1 MNNISNFFQYFAGSG
16 FPITMT
22 VVVMIAVFAFII
34 LMIYIPVL
42 TRKVFPKFGYAKYAS
57 YLPFDKVF
65 NDNSMSMTD
74 GSLIKV
80 YKVAGIQTSLQD
92 DETKEKFLD
101 LRAQLFNQIRDP
113 NVVLRFYMIRDAV
126 SENTKYE
133 FHQQTLQRIYDKWRG
148 QGLKIFLNNYYIVL
162 SVAGS
167 DAREKLNQY
176 GNYIESILAP
186 YKPKVMRND
195 SRDNM
200 ACFIGRI
207 LSPIS
212 KPQPKYADNNIA
224 NVTTVDDVEFLKDG
238 FVRYISG
245 ENQLFAA
252 MLSFKMSPDYLDE
265 EFFDTLSTI
274 QTEMISMNGFRI
286 MGTADV
292 ESTIRQKRAVADE
305 KKQLSTEE
313 QIFQAEGAMD
323 ENISGNQSLVNYYPL
338 FVLFGKTKDEL
349 QKYVDEFKKIAASFG
364 ISPVVETFASK
375 VSWFAQI
382 PGFDVFPRTFKL
394 LSKAAAISIPM
405 SSQPRGIENSDWGN
419 GPLVVFPT
427 AQGTPYLFQF
437 HVSDKPAAVGHT
449 LTIGPTGGGKTTLF
463 SFLIAQS
470 LRHPKLKAFFF
481 DRNKGAEIFTL
492 AVGGK
497 YITMNGKEKV
507 STNNKVEESFLTH
520 LNPLKM
526 PDSAANRAFL
536 RRWFSIISGQN
547 DAMSADEIAR
557 AVSVNFDYLSE
568 KDRLLKNLW
577 ESCFSSSGNMRA
589 ALKKWVDPLQYGD
602 MFNETSDTLDLN
614 SRLTTFDFTDILQ
627 DEILSP
633 AVISYI
639 LHRINNITVSGGNPS
654 LIMIDETAP
663 MLENKM
669 FRDNF
674 IAGLQE
680 GRKNRQAYMVAF
692 QRANVL
698 DKLGIGDVVRGQAQ
712 TVLFFRNP
720 AADANDYAH
729 WNLNP
734 LEMAFIQGKAY
745 PNLKRA
751 VLLSRP
757 VNGESVILN
766 TELGGLGNLL
776 RLFESGRSSVLLAEE
791 LYKMYGSNFV
801 NEYLK
806 KQGALD

>member
-1 MNNISNFFQYFAGSG
+1 MTDKFNEFFNYFAGSG
-16 FPITMT
+16 FPITLTIVAM
-22 VVVMIAVFAFII
+22 VAVFVFIV
-34 LMIYIPVL
+34 LLIYVPIL
-42 TRKVFPKFGYAKYAS
+42 TRKVFPKFGYAKYAD
-57 YLPFDKVF
+57 YLPFKTVYS
-65 NDNSMSMTD
+65 DNSMELTD
-74 GSLIKV
+74 GGLMRV
-80 YKVAGIQTSLQD
+80 YRVAGVQTSMQD
-92 DETKEKFLD
+92 NETREKFLD

-113 NVVLRFYMIRDAV
+113 NVVLRFYMVRDAAD
-126 SENTKYE
+126 ENTDYE
-133 FHQQTLQRIYDKWRG
+133 FDQPTLQRIYDKWRG

-162 SVAGS
+162 TVGGV
-167 DAREKLNQY
+167 DARAKLNQY
-176 GNYIESILAP
+176 GTYIESILAAYRP
-186 YKPKVMRND
+186 QLLRND
-195 SRDNM
+195 STDNM
-200 ACFIGRI
+200 ARFLGRI

-212 KPQPKYADNNIA
+212 KPAPKHADNNIA
-224 NVTTVDDVEFLKDG
+224 ALTTVDDVEFLRDG
-238 FVRYISG
+238 VVRYVSG
-245 ENQLFAA
+245 GNQSFAA
-252 MLSFKMSPDYLDE
+252 CLSFKISPDYLDE
-265 EFFDTLSTI
+265 EFFDSVSTI
-274 QTEMISMNGFRI
+274 QTEMICMNGFRI
-286 MGTADV
+286 MGAADV
-292 ESTIRQKRAVADE
+292 ENTIRQRRAAADE
-305 KKQLSTEE
+305 KQTSTET
-313 QIFQAEGAMD
+313 QISEAQTAMD
-323 ENISGNQSLVNYYPL
+323 ENISGNQSLVDYYPL
-338 FVLFGKTKDEL
+338 FVLFGATRDEL
-349 QKYVDEFKKIAASFG
+349 QKSVDEFKKIAAQFG
-364 ISPVVETFASK
+364 VSPVVETFAAK

-382 PGFDVFPRTFKL
+382 PGFDVFPRSFKL
-394 LSKAAAISIPM
+394 LSRAAAISIPM
-405 SSQPRGIENSDWGN
+405 STQPRGVENSDWGA

-427 AQGTPYLFQF
+427 AQGTPYQFQF

-497 YITMNGKEKV
+497 YITMQGKEKN
-507 STNNKVEESFLTH
+507 TDPMAQSFLTH

-536 RRWFSIISGQN
+536 RRWFAIISGQS

-557 AVSVNFDYLSE
+557 AVSVNFDYLSD

-577 ESCFSSSGNMRA
+577 ESCFSSSGNMRG

-602 MFNETSDTLDLN
+602 MFNEASDTLDLQ

-627 DEILSP
+627 DETLAP

-674 IAGLQE
+674 ITGLQE

-720 AADANDYAH
+720 AADTNDYAH

-766 TELGGLGNLL
+766 TELGGLGNML

-791 LYKMYGSNFV
+791 LYKMYGNNFV

-806 KQGALD
+806 KSG

>member
-1 MNNISNFFQYFAGSG
+1 MNEFFNYFAGGGYS
-16 FPITMT
+16 ITMT
-22 VVVMIAVFAFII
+22 ILVMLSVFVFIL
-34 LMIYIPVL
+34 LMLFIPSL
-42 TRKVFPKFGYAKYAS
+42 THRIFPRFGYNHYAN
-57 YLPFDKVF
+57 YLPFKTVY
-65 NDNSMSMTD
+65 NDNSMGLSD
-74 GSLIKV
+74 GTLLRV
-80 YKVAGIQTSLQD
+80 YRVSGVQTSMQD
-92 DETKEKFLD
+92 DTTREKFLD

-113 NVVLRFYMIRDAV
+113 NVTLRFYMIRDAA
-126 SENTKYE
+126 NDNMNYE
-133 FHQQTLQRIYDKWRG
+133 FDGPVLQSIYNKWRS
-148 QGLKIFLNNYYIVL
+148 QGLRIFLNNYYIVL
-162 SVAGS
+162 SVSGNG
-167 DAREKLNQY
+167 ARDKLNQY
-176 GNYIESILAP
+176 GNYIESILAA
-186 YKPKVMRND
+186 YKPKLLEND
-195 SRDNM
+195 KTDNM
-200 ACFIGRI
+200 AKFFGRI

-212 KPQPKYADNNIA
+212 KPSPAVADNKIA
-224 NVTTVDDVEFLKDG
+224 EYVTVDNVEFENDG
-238 FVRYISG
+238 IVRYVSG
-245 ENQLFAA
+245 GEQMFAA
-252 MLSFKMSPDYLDE
+252 MVSFRISPDYLDE
-265 EFFDTLSTI
+265 DFFNSISTI
-274 QTEMISMNGFRI
+274 QTEMICMNGFHI

-292 ESTIRQKRAVADE
+292 ETTLRQRRSTADE
-305 KKQLSTEE
+305 NTDSTLTQVVEA
-313 QIFQAEGAMD
+313 QSAMD

-338 FVLFGKTKDEL
+338 FVLFGASREEL
-349 QKYVDEFKKIAASFG
+349 EKYVDEFKKISASFG
-364 ISPVVETFASK
+364 VSPIVETFASK

-382 PGFDVFPRTFKL
+382 PGFDTFPRSFKL
-394 LSKAAAISIPM
+394 LSKTAAVCIPM
-405 SSQPRGIENSDWGN
+405 SSTPRGVENSDWGP

-427 AQGTPYLFQF
+427 AQGTPYMFQF

-492 AVGGK
+492 SIGGK
-497 YITMNGKEKV
+497 YITMRGKEKN
-507 STNNKVEESFLTH
+507 TNSVEKSFETR

-526 PDSAANRAFL
+526 PDTAENRAFL

-547 DAMSADEIAR
+547 DPASADEIAR
-557 AVSVNFDYLSE
+557 AVSVNFDYLP
-568 KDRLLKNLW
+568 DRDRALKNLW
-577 ESCFSSSGNMRA
+577 ESCFSSSGQMRA
-589 ALKKWVDPLQYGD
+589 PLKKWVDPLQYGD
-602 MFNETSDTLDLN
+602 MFNEDSDTLDL
-614 SRLTTFDFTDILQ
+614 SARLTTFDFTEILQ
-627 DEILSP
+627 DEVLSP

-639 LHRINNITVSGGNPS
+639 LHRINTTTVSGGNPS
-654 LIMIDETAP
+654 LVMIDETAP

-720 AADANDYAH
+720 AADTGDYAH

-776 RLFESGRSSVLLAEE
+776 HLFESGRPSVLLAEE
-791 LYKMYGSNFV
+791 LYKMYGTNFV
-801 NEYLK
+801 SEYLK
-806 KQGALD
+806 KQSGGNV

>member
-1 MNNISNFFQYFAGSG
+1 MKEFFDYFAGGGYS
-16 FPITMT
+16 ITMT
-22 VVVMIAVFAFII
+22 VLVMAVIFVFII
-34 LMIYIPVL
+34 LMMYIPSL
-42 TRKVFPKFGYAKYAS
+42 TRRIFPKFGYNHYAN
-57 YLPFDKVF
+57 YLPFKTVYD
-65 NDNSMSMTD
+65 DNSMSLMD
-74 GSLIKV
+74 GTLLRV
-80 YKVAGIQTSLQD
+80 YRVSGVQTSMQD
-92 DETKEKFLD
+92 DATREKFLD
-101 LRAQLFNQIRDP
+101 LRSQLFNQIRDP
-113 NVVLRFYMIRDAV
+113 NVTLRFYMIRDAA
-126 SENTKYE
+126 NDNMDYE
-133 FHQQTLQRIYDKWRG
+133 FDNSVLQNIYNKWRS
-148 QGLKIFLNNYYIVL
+148 QGLRIFLNNYYIVL
-162 SVAGS
+162 SVSGNN
-167 DAREKLNQY
+167 ARDKLNQY
-176 GNYIESILAP
+176 GNYIESILAA
-186 YKPKVMRND
+186 YKPHVLENSKP
-195 SRDNM
+195 DNM
-200 ACFIGRI
+200 ARFFGRI

-212 KPQPKYADNNIA
+212 KPEPLVADNKISE
-224 NVTTVDDVEFLKDG
+224 NVTVDNVEFEHDG
-238 FVRYISG
+238 IVRYVSGGEEKFASMIS
-245 ENQLFAA
+245 FR
-252 MLSFKMSPDYLDE
+252 MSPDYLDE
-265 EFFDTLSTI
+265 DFFNSISTI
-274 QTEMISMNGFRI
+274 QTEMICMNGFHI

-292 ESTIRQKRAVADE
+292 ETTLRQRTSTAEDNE
-305 KKQLSTEE
+305 TSTLT
-313 QIFQAEGAMD
+313 QVQQAQNAMD

-338 FVLFGKTKDEL
+338 FVIFGSTREEL
-349 QKYVDEFKKIAASFG
+349 IKYVDDFKKISASFG
-364 ISPVVETFASK
+364 VSPIVETFAAK

-382 PGFDVFPRTFKL
+382 PGFDTFPRSFKL
-394 LSKAAAISIPM
+394 LSRTAAICIPM
-405 SSQPRGIENSDWGN
+405 SSTPRGVENSDWGS

-427 AQGTPYLFQF
+427 AQGTPYMFQF

-492 AVGGK
+492 SVGGK
-497 YITMNGKEKV
+497 YITMRGKEK
-507 STNNKVEESFLTH
+507 NENAVEQSFETR

-526 PDSAANRAFL
+526 PDTAENRAFL
-536 RRWFSIISGQN
+536 RRWFAIISGQN

-557 AVSVNFDYLSE
+557 AVSVNFDYLPD
-568 KDRLLKNLW
+568 KDRALKNLW
-577 ESCFSSSGNMRA
+577 ESCFSSSGQMRT

-602 MFNETSDTLDLN
+602 MFNETSDTLDL
-614 SRLTTFDFTDILQ
+614 SARLTTFDFTDILQ
-627 DEILSP
+627 DEVLSP

-639 LHRINNITVSGGNPS
+639 LHRINTTTVSGGNPS

-720 AADANDYAH
+720 AADAADYAH

-766 TELGGLGNLL
+766 TELGGLGNYL
-776 RLFESGRSSVLLAEE
+776 RLFESGRSSVLLAED

-801 NEYLK
+801 AEYLK
-806 KQGALD
+806 KQSGGNV

>member
-1 MNNISNFFQYFAGSG
+1 MNEFFNYFAGGGYS
-16 FPITMT
+16 ITMT
-22 VVVMIAVFAFII
+22 ILVMAVIFVFII
-34 LMIYIPVL
+34 LMLYIPSL
-42 TRKVFPKFGYAKYAS
+42 SRRIFPSFGYRHYAS
-57 YLPFDKVF
+57 YLPFKNVY
-65 NDNSMSMTD
+65 NDNSMSLTD
-74 GSLIKV
+74 GSLLRV
-80 YKVAGIQTSLQD
+80 YRVSGVQTSMQD
-92 DETKEKFLD
+92 DATREKFLD
-101 LRAQLFNQIRDP
+101 LRTQLFNQIRDP
-113 NVVLRFYMIRDAV
+113 NVTLRFYMVRDAAADN
-126 SENTKYE
+126 ENYE
-133 FHQQTLQRIYDKWRG
+133 FDNQVLQGIYNKWRA
-148 QGLKIFLNNYYIVL
+148 QGLRIFINNYYIVI
-162 SVAGS
+162 SVSGS
-167 DAREKLNQY
+167 NAREKLNQY
-176 GNYIESILAP
+176 SNYIESILAA
-186 YKPKVMRND
+186 YKPRVLDNK

-200 ACFIGRI
+200 ARFFGRI

-212 KPQPKYADNNIA
+212 RPAPVVADNRIA
-224 NVTTVDDVEFLKDG
+224 EAITVDDVEFQNDG
-238 FVRYISG
+238 IIHYVSG
-245 ENQLFAA
+245 GAQMFAA
-252 MLSFKMSPDYLDE
+252 TLSFRISPDYLDE
-265 EFFDTLSTI
+265 DFFNSISTI
-274 QTEMISMNGFRI
+274 QTEMICMNGFHI
-286 MGTADV
+286 MGMADV
-292 ESTIRQKRAVADE
+292 ESTLRQRKSTADE
-305 KKQLSTEE
+305 NETSTLA
-313 QIFQAEGAMD
+313 QVSAAQSAMD

-338 FVLFGKTKDEL
+338 FVIFGATREEL
-349 QKYVDEFKKIAASFG
+349 NKYVDEFKKISASFG
-364 ISPVVETFASK
+364 VSPIVETFASK
-375 VSWFAQI
+375 VSWFSQI
-382 PGFDVFPRTFKL
+382 PGFDVFPRSFKL
-394 LSKAAAISIPM
+394 LSKTAAVCIPM
-405 SSQPRGIENSDWGN
+405 SSTPRGIENSDWGP

-427 AQGTPYLFQF
+427 AQGTPYMFQF
-437 HVSDKPAAVGHT
+437 HVSDKPTAVGHT

-497 YITMNGKEKV
+497 YITMRGKEKN
-507 STNNKVEESFLTH
+507 TDPMAKTFETR

-526 PDSAANRAFL
+526 PDTAENRAFL
-536 RRWFSIISGQN
+536 RRWFAIISGQN
-547 DAMSADEIAR
+547 DAASADEIAR
-557 AVSVNFDYLSE
+557 AVSVNFDYLSD
-568 KDRLLKNLW
+568 KDRVLKNLW
-577 ESCFSSSGNMRA
+577 ESCFSSTGQMRA
-589 ALKKWVDPLQYGD
+589 PLKKWVDPLQYGD
-602 MFNETSDTLDLN
+602 MFNEDSDTLDLGA
-614 SRLTTFDFTDILQ
+614 RLTTFDFTDILQ
-627 DEILSP
+627 DEVLSP

-639 LHRINNITVSGGNPS
+639 LHRINTTTVSGGNPS

-720 AADANDYAH
+720 AADAGDYAH

-776 RLFESGRSSVLLAEE
+776 RLFESGRPSVLLAEE

-801 NEYLK
+801 SEYLK
-806 KQGALD
+806 KQSGGNV

>member
-1 MNNISNFFQYFAGSG
+1 MEGFFDYFAGGGYS
-16 FPITMT
+16 ITMT
-22 VVVMIAVFAFII
+22 ILVMAVLFVFII
-34 LMIYIPVL
+34 LMMYLPAL
-42 TRKVFPKFGYAKYAS
+42 TRRIFPNFGYTHYAN
-57 YLPFDKVF
+57 YLPFKKVYS
-65 NDNSMSMTD
+65 DNSMSLTD
-74 GSLIKV
+74 GTLVRV
-80 YKVAGIQTSLQD
+80 YRVSGVQTSMQD
-92 DETKEKFLD
+92 DATREKFLD
-101 LRAQLFNQIRDP
+101 LRTQLFNQIRDP
-113 NVVLRFYMIRDAV
+113 NVTLRFYMVRDAA
-126 SENTKYE
+126 SDNMNYE
-133 FHQQTLQRIYDKWRG
+133 FDGPVLQGIYNKWRA
-148 QGLKIFLNNYYIVL
+148 QGLRIFLNNYYIVL
-162 SVAGS
+162 SVSGNG
-167 DAREKLNQY
+167 ARDKLNQY
-176 GNYIESILAP
+176 GNYIESILAA
-186 YKPKVMRND
+186 YKPKVLQNK
-195 SRDNM
+195 SEDNM
-200 ACFIGRI
+200 ARFFGRI
-207 LSPIS
+207 LSPVS
-212 KPQPKYADNNIA
+212 KPSPAVADNKISET
-224 NVTTVDDVEFLKDG
+224 VTVDNVDFEDG
-238 FVRYISG
+238 GVIRYSSG
-245 ENQLFAA
+245 DAQTFAA
-252 MLSFKMSPDYLDE
+252 AISFRVSPDYLDE
-265 EFFDTLSTI
+265 DFFNSISTI
-274 QTEMISMNGFRI
+274 QTEMICMNGFHI

-292 ESTIRQKRAVADE
+292 EYTMRQRTSTADE
-305 KKQLSTEE
+305 TKDSTLE
-313 QIFQAEGAMD
+313 QVSEAKSAMD
-323 ENISGNQSLVNYYPL
+323 ENVSGNQSLINYYPL
-338 FVLFGKTKDEL
+338 FIVFGANIDEL
-349 QKYVDEFKKIAASFG
+349 NKYVDEFKKISASFG
-364 ISPVVETFASK
+364 VAPIVESFASK

-382 PGFDVFPRTFKL
+382 PGFDTFPRSFKL
-394 LSKAAAISIPM
+394 LSKTAAVCIPM
-405 SSQPRGIENSDWGN
+405 SSTPRGVENSDWGP

-427 AQGTPYLFQF
+427 AQGTPYMFQF

-470 LRHPKLKAFFF
+470 LRHQKLKAFFF

-492 AVGGK
+492 AIGGK
-497 YITMNGKEKV
+497 YITMRGKEK
-507 STNNKVEESFLTH
+507 TENAVEKSFETR

-526 PDSAANRAFL
+526 PDTAENRAFL
-536 RRWFSIISGQN
+536 RRWFAIISGQN
-547 DAMSADEIAR
+547 DPQSADEIAR
-557 AVSVNFDYLSE
+557 AVSVNFDYLSG

-577 ESCFSSSGNMRA
+577 ESCFSSSGQMRS

-602 MFNETSDTLDLN
+602 MFNEDSDTLDLGA
-614 SRLTTFDFTDILQ
+614 RLTTFDFTEILQ
-627 DEILSP
+627 DEVLSP

-639 LHRINNITVSGGNPS
+639 LHRINTTTVAGGNPS

-720 AADANDYAH
+720 AADAGDYEH

-776 RLFESGRSSVLLAEE
+776 RLFESGRPSVLLAEE
-791 LYKMYGSNFV
+791 LYKMYGTNFV
-801 NEYLK
+801 AEYLK
-806 KQGALD
+806 KQSGGNV

>member
-1 MNNISNFFQYFAGSG
+1 MNDFFQYFAGGG
-16 FPITMT
+16 FPITT
-22 VVVMIAVFAFII
+22 II
-34 LMIYIPVL
+34 LVMAVVLVFIVLMMYVPAL
-42 TRKVFPKFGYAKYAS
+42 TRRIFPKFGYANYAQ
-57 YLPFDKVF
+57 YLPFKTVYT
-65 NDNSMSMTD
+65 DNSMTLTD
-74 GSLIKV
+74 GSIIRV
-80 YKVAGIQTSLQD
+80 YKVAGVQTSMQD
-92 DETKEKFLD
+92 DATREKFLD
-101 LRAQLFNQIRDP
+101 LRSQLFNQIRDP
-113 NVVLRFYMIRDAV
+113 NVVLRFYMVRDAV
-126 SENTKYE
+126 DENTDYE
-133 FHQQTLQRIYDKWRG
+133 FDQPVLQKIYDKWRE
-148 QGLKIFLNNYYIVL
+148 QGLRIFDNTYYIVL
-162 SVAGS
+162 SVKGS
-167 DAREKLNQY
+167 NAREKLNQY
-176 GNYIESILAP
+176 GNYLESILAAYRP
-186 YKPKVMRND
+186 VVLRND
-195 SRDNM
+195 SKDNM
-200 ACFIGRI
+200 AKFFGRI
-207 LSPIS
+207 LSPIT
-212 KPQPKYADNNIA
+212 KPEPIVCDQNIG
-224 NVTTVDDVEFLKDG
+224 NLTTVDDVEFLDNG
-238 FVRYISG
+238 LVRYISG
-245 ENQLFAA
+245 GRQSFAA
-252 MLSFKMSPDYLDE
+252 MISFKVSPDYLDE
-265 EFFDTLSTI
+265 DFFNTVSTI
-274 QTEMISMNGFRI
+274 QTEMICMNAFSI
-286 MGTADV
+286 MGAADIESVLRQRRATADENK
-292 ESTIRQKRAVADE
+292 ES
-305 KKQLSTEE
+305 SEE
-313 QIFQAEGAMD
+313 QISEAESAMD

-338 FVLFGKTKDEL
+338 FIVFGATEEDLE
-349 QKYVDEFKKIAASFG
+349 KYVDEFKKISASFG
-364 ISPVVETFASK
+364 VAPIVETFASK

-382 PGFDVFPRTFKL
+382 PGFDVFPRSFKM
-394 LSKAAAISIPM
+394 LSRTAAISIPM
-405 SSQPRGIENSDWGN
+405 SSQPTGVTNSDWGQ
-419 GPLVVFPT
+419 GPLVIFPT
-427 AQGTPYLFQF
+427 AQGTPYQFQF

-470 LRHPKLKAFFF
+470 LRHKKLKAFFF

-497 YITMNGKEKV
+497 YITMQGKEKDPDAAA
-507 STNNKVEESFLTH
+507 FQTH

-536 RRWFSIISGQN
+536 RRWFAMISGQN
-547 DAMSADEIAR
+547 DAGSADEIAR
-557 AVSVNFDYLSE
+557 AVSVNFDYLQD

-614 SRLTTFDFTDILQ
+614 ARLTTFDFTEILQ
-627 DEILSP
+627 DETLAP

-674 IAGLQE
+674 IVGLQE

-720 AADANDYAH
+720 AADVNDYAH

-766 TELGGLGNLL
+766 TELGGLGNML

-791 LYKMYGSNFV
+791 LYKQYGNNFV
-801 NEYLK
+801 AEYLK
-806 KQGALD
+806 KQGAGNL

>member
-1 MNNISNFFQYFAGSG
+1 MMNNLNDFFEYFAGGG
-16 FPITMT
+16 FQITLT
-22 VVVMIAVFAFII
+22 VLVVAVI
-34 LMIYIPVL
+34 LVFLVLMMYVPVL
-42 TRKVFPKFGYAKYAS
+42 TRKIFPKFGYAKYS
-57 YLPFDKVF
+57 NYLPFGTVF
-65 NDNSMSMTD
+65 NDNSMQLTD
-74 GSLIKV
+74 GSLIRV
-80 YKVAGIQTSLQD
+80 YRVAGLQTSMQD
-92 DETKEKFLD
+92 DATKEKFLG

-113 NVVLRFYMIRDAV
+113 NVVLRFYMVRDAAD
-126 SENTKYE
+126 ENTNYE
-133 FHQQTLQRIYDKWRG
+133 FDQPTLQRIYDKWRG

-162 SVAGS
+162 SVGGT
-167 DAREKLNQY
+167 DARAKLNQY
-176 GNYIESILAP
+176 GNYIESILAA
-186 YKPKVMRND
+186 YKPQVLKND
-195 SRDNM
+195 SADNM
-200 ACFIGRI
+200 ARFFGRI

-212 KPQPKYADNNIA
+212 KPAPKRADNNIA
-224 NVTTVDDVEFLKDG
+224 KLTTVDDVEFLRDG
-238 FVRYISG
+238 IVRYVSG
-245 ENQLFAA
+245 GNQSFAA
-252 MLSFKMSPDYLDE
+252 CVSFKISPDYLDE
-265 EFFDTLSTI
+265 EFFDTVSTI
-274 QTEMISMNGFRI
+274 QTEMICMNGFHI
-286 MGTADV
+286 MGAADV
-292 ESTIRQKRAVADE
+292 ESTIRQKRSTADDE
-305 KKQLSTEE
+305 RRDSTEN
-313 QIFQAEGAMD
+313 QISEAQVAMD
-323 ENISGNQSLVNYYPL
+323 ENLSGNQSLVDYYPL
-338 FVLFGKTKDEL
+338 FVLFGASREEL
-349 QKYVDEFKKIAASFG
+349 KKYVDEFKKIAAQFG
-364 ISPVVETFASK
+364 ISPVVETFAAK

-382 PGFDVFPRTFKL
+382 PGFDVFPRSFKL
-394 LSKAAAISIPM
+394 LSRAAAISIPM
-405 SSQPRGIENSDWGN
+405 STQPRGVENSDWGP

-427 AQGTPYLFQF
+427 AQGTPYQFQF

-497 YITMNGKEKV
+497 YITMQGKEKN
-507 STNNKVEESFLTH
+507 SDPMAQSFLTR

-526 PDSAANRAFL
+526 PDTATNRAFL
-536 RRWFSIISGQN
+536 RRWFAIISGQS
-547 DAMSADEIAR
+547 DAASADEIAR
-557 AVSVNFDYLSE
+557 AVSVNFDYLSD

-577 ESCFSSSGNMRA
+577 ESCFSSSGNMRS

-602 MFNETSDTLDLN
+602 MFNEASDTLDLH

-627 DEILSP
+627 DEVLSP

-674 IAGLQE
+674 ITGLQE

-698 DKLGIGDVVRGQAQ
+698 DKLGVGDVVRGQAQ
-712 TVLFFRNP
+712 TVMFFRNP
-720 AADANDYAH
+720 AADASDYAH

-791 LYKMYGSNFV
+791 LYKMYGNNFV

-806 KQGALD
+806 KQGAAD

>member
-1 MNNISNFFQYFAGSG
+1 MNGFFEHFAGTG
-16 FPITMT
+16 FPITSMILVMA
-22 VVVMIAVFAFII
+22 VVFVFII
-34 LMIYIPVL
+34 LMMYVPLL
-42 TRKVFPKFGYAKYAS
+42 TKKIFPKFGYVRYAQ
-57 YLPFDKVF
+57 YLPFNTVYT
-65 NDNSMSMTD
+65 DNSLTLTD
-74 GSLIKV
+74 GSVLRV
-80 YKVAGIQTSLQD
+80 YRVSGVQTSMQD
-92 DETKEKFLD
+92 GVTREKFLD

-113 NVVLRFYMIRDAV
+113 NVVLRFYMVRDAV
-126 SENTKYE
+126 DETTNYE
-133 FHQQTLQRIYDKWRG
+133 FDQPVLQKIYNKWKS
-148 QGLKIFLNNYYIVL
+148 QGLQIFSNNYYIVL
-162 SVAGS
+162 SVGGTN
-167 DAREKLNQY
+167 AREKLNQY
-176 GNYIESILAP
+176 GNYLESILAAYRP
-186 YKPKVMRND
+186 VVLKND
-195 SRDNM
+195 SPDNM
-200 ACFIGRI
+200 ARFFGRI
-207 LSPIS
+207 LSPIT
-212 KPQPKYADNNIA
+212 KPTPIVCDQRIGDVA
-224 NVTTVDDVEFLKDG
+224 TVDDVQFLDNG
-238 FVRYISG
+238 LVRYVGAGRQS
-245 ENQLFAA
+245 FAA
-252 MLSFKMSPDYLDE
+252 MVSFKMSPDYLDE
-265 EFFDTLSTI
+265 EFFNAISTI
-274 QTEMISMNGFRI
+274 QTEMICMNGFSI
-286 MGTADV
+286 MGAADIESVLRQRRATA
-292 ESTIRQKRAVADE
+292 E
-305 KKQLSTEE
+305 KNETSTEE
-313 QIFQAEGAMD
+313 QINAAQSAMD
-323 ENISGNQSLVNYYPL
+323 ENISGNQTLVGYYPL
-338 FVLFGKTKDEL
+338 FVIFGATTSALE
-349 QKYVDEFKKIAASFG
+349 KYIDDFKKIAASYG
-364 ISPVVETFASK
+364 VSPIVETFASK

-382 PGFDVFPRTFKL
+382 PGFDTFPRSFKM
-394 LSKAAAISIPM
+394 LSRTAAISVPM
-405 SSQPRGIENSDWGN
+405 SSTPRGVANSDWGP
-419 GPLVVFPT
+419 GPLVIFPT
-427 AQGTPYLFQF
+427 AQGTPYQFQF
-437 HVSDKPAAVGHT
+437 HVSDKPAAVAHT

-497 YITMNGKEKV
+497 YVTMQGKDKDK
-507 STNNKVEESFLTH
+507 SNNSFATH

-526 PDSAANRAFL
+526 PDSVDNRAFL
-536 RRWFSIISGQN
+536 RRWFAMISGQT
-547 DAMSADEIAR
+547 DANSSDEIAR

-568 KDRLLKNLW
+568 KDRMLKNLW

-602 MFNETSDTLDLN
+602 IFNEDSDTLDLN
-614 SRLTTFDFTDILQ
+614 ARLTTFDFTDILQ
-627 DEILSP
+627 DETLAP

-720 AADANDYAH
+720 AADASDYQY

-745 PNLKRA
+745 PELKRA

-757 VNGESVILN
+757 VTGESVILN

-791 LYKMYGSNFV
+791 LYRQYGNNFV
-801 NEYLK
+801 AEYLK
-806 KQGALD
+806 KQGAGDL

>member
-1 MNNISNFFQYFAGSG
+1 MNEFFNYFAGGGYS
-16 FPITMT
+16 ITMT
-22 VVVMIAVFAFII
+22 ILVMAVIFVFII
-34 LMIYIPVL
+34 LMMYIPSL
-42 TRKVFPKFGYAKYAS
+42 SRRIFPHFGYRNYAN
-57 YLPFDKVF
+57 YLPFKTVY
-65 NDNSMSMTD
+65 NDNSLSLND
-74 GSLIKV
+74 GTLLRV
-80 YKVAGIQTSLQD
+80 YRVSGVQTSMQD
-92 DETKEKFLD
+92 DATREKFLD
-101 LRAQLFNQIRDP
+101 LRSQLFNQIRDP
-113 NVVLRFYMIRDAV
+113 NVTLRFYMIRDAA
-126 SENTKYE
+126 NDNMDYE
-133 FHQQTLQRIYDKWRG
+133 FDGPVLQGIYNKWRA
-148 QGLKIFLNNYYIVL
+148 QGLRIFLNNYYIVL
-162 SVAGS
+162 SVSGN

-176 GNYIESILAP
+176 GNYIESILAA
-186 YKPKVMRND
+186 YKPKVLENNKP
-195 SRDNM
+195 DNM
-200 ACFIGRI
+200 ARFFGRI

-212 KPQPKYADNNIA
+212 KPAPIVADNKISE
-224 NVTTVDDVEFLKDG
+224 NVTVDNVEFEKDG
-238 FVRYISG
+238 IVRYISG
-245 ENQLFAA
+245 GSQMFAA
-252 MLSFKMSPDYLDE
+252 MLSFRISPDYLDE
-265 EFFDTLSTI
+265 DFFNSVSTI
-274 QTEMISMNGFRI
+274 QTEMICMNGFHI
-286 MGTADV
+286 MGVADIESTLRQRRSTAD
-292 ESTIRQKRAVADE
+292 EENDSTLTQVSEA
-305 KKQLSTEE
+305 QS
-313 QIFQAEGAMD
+313 AMD

-338 FVLFGKTKDEL
+338 FVIFGATQEEL
-349 QKYVDEFKKIAASFG
+349 IKYVDEFKKISASFG
-364 ISPVVETFASK
+364 VSPIVETFASK

-382 PGFDVFPRTFKL
+382 PGFDTFPRSFKL
-394 LSKAAAISIPM
+394 LSKTAAVCIPM
-405 SSQPRGIENSDWGN
+405 SSTPRGIENSDWGP

-427 AQGTPYLFQF
+427 AQGTPYMFQF

-497 YITMNGKEKV
+497 YITMRGKEKN
-507 STNNKVEESFLTH
+507 TDPMAKSFETR

-526 PDSAANRAFL
+526 PDSAENRAFL

-547 DAMSADEIAR
+547 DAESSDEIAR
-557 AVSVNFDYLSE
+557 AVSVNYDYLPE
-568 KDRLLKNLW
+568 KDRVLKNLL

-589 ALKKWVDPLQYGD
+589 ALKKWADPLQYGD
-602 MFNETSDTLDLN
+602 IFNEESDTLDL
-614 SRLTTFDFTDILQ
+614 SARLTTFDFTEILQ
-627 DEILSP
+627 DEVLSP

-639 LHRINNITVSGGNPS
+639 LHRINTTTVSGGNPS

-674 IAGLQE
+674 ISGLQE

-692 QRANVL
+692 QRANIL

-720 AADANDYAH
+720 AADVGDYAH

-776 RLFESGRSSVLLAEE
+776 RLFESGRPSVLLAEE
-791 LYKMYGSNFV
+791 LYKTFGTNFV
-801 NEYLK
+801 AEYLK
-806 KQGALD
+806 KQSGGNV

>member
-1 MNNISNFFQYFAGSG
+1 MNEFFNYFAGGGYS
-16 FPITMT
+16 ITMT
-22 VVVMIAVFAFII
+22 ILVMAVIFVFIV
-34 LMIYIPVL
+34 LMLYIPSL
-42 TRKVFPKFGYAKYAS
+42 SRRIFPSFGYRHYAN
-57 YLPFDKVF
+57 YLPFKNVY
-65 NDNSMSMTD
+65 NDNTMSLTD
-74 GSLIKV
+74 GSLLRV
-80 YKVAGIQTSLQD
+80 YRVSGVQTSMQD
-92 DETKEKFLD
+92 DATREKFLD

-113 NVVLRFYMIRDAV
+113 NVTLRFYMVRDAAADN
-126 SENTKYE
+126 ENYE
-133 FHQQTLQRIYDKWRG
+133 FDNQVLQGIYNKWRA
-148 QGLKIFLNNYYIVL
+148 QGLRIFINNYYIVI
-162 SVAGS
+162 SVDGS
-167 DAREKLNQY
+167 GAREKLNQY
-176 GNYIESILAP
+176 CNYIESILAA
-186 YKPKVMRND
+186 YKPKVLNNNT
-195 SRDNM
+195 RDNM
-200 ACFIGRI
+200 ARFFGRI

-212 KPQPKYADNNIA
+212 KPAPVVADNKIA
-224 NVTTVDDVEFLKDG
+224 EAVTVDDVIFERDG
-238 FVRYISG
+238 IVRYVSG
-245 ENQLFAA
+245 GAQMFAA
-252 MLSFKMSPDYLDE
+252 ALSFRISPDYLDE
-265 EFFDTLSTI
+265 DFFNSISTI
-274 QTEMISMNGFRI
+274 QTEMICMNGFHI
-286 MGTADV
+286 MGTADI
-292 ESTIRQKRAVADE
+292 ESTFRQRKSTADE
-305 KKQLSTEE
+305 NETSTLA
-313 QIFQAEGAMD
+313 QVSAAQSAMD

-338 FVLFGKTKDEL
+338 FVIFGATVEEL
-349 QKYVDEFKKIAASFG
+349 NKYVDEFKKISASFG
-364 ISPVVETFASK
+364 VSPIVETFASK
-375 VSWFAQI
+375 VSWFSQI
-382 PGFDVFPRTFKL
+382 PGFDVFPRSFKL
-394 LSKAAAISIPM
+394 LSKTAAVCIPM
-405 SSQPRGIENSDWGN
+405 SSTPRGIENSDWGP

-427 AQGTPYLFQF
+427 AQGTPYMFQF
-437 HVSDKPAAVGHT
+437 HVSDKPTAVGQT

-497 YITMNGKEKV
+497 YITMRGKEKN
-507 STNNKVEESFLTH
+507 TDPMAKTFETR

-526 PDSAANRAFL
+526 PDTPENRAFL
-536 RRWFSIISGQN
+536 RRWFAIISGQN
-547 DAMSADEIAR
+547 DAASADEIAR
-557 AVSVNFDYLSE
+557 AVSVNFDYLSD
-568 KDRLLKNLW
+568 KDRVLKNLW
-577 ESCFSSSGNMRA
+577 ESCFSSSGEMRA
-589 ALKKWVDPLQYGD
+589 PLKKWVDPLQYGD
-602 MFNETSDTLDLN
+602 MFNEDSDTLDLGA
-614 SRLTTFDFTDILQ
+614 RLTTFDFTDILQ
-627 DEILSP
+627 DEVLSP

-639 LHRINNITVSGGNPS
+639 LHRINTTTVSGGNPS

-720 AADANDYAH
+720 AADAGDYAH

-776 RLFESGRSSVLLAEE
+776 RLFESGRPSVLLAEE
-791 LYKMYGSNFV
+791 LYKMYGANFV
-801 NEYLK
+801 AEYLK
-806 KQGALD
+806 KQSGGNV

>member
-1 MNNISNFFQYFAGSG
+1 MMNNLNDFFEYFAGGG
-16 FPITMT
+16 FQITLT
-22 VVVMIAVFAFII
+22 VLVVAVI
-34 LMIYIPVL
+34 LVFLVLMMYVPVL
-42 TRKVFPKFGYAKYAS
+42 TRKIFPKFGYAKYS
-57 YLPFDKVF
+57 NYLPFGTVF
-65 NDNSMSMTD
+65 NDNSMQLTD
-74 GSLIKV
+74 GSLIRV
-80 YKVAGIQTSLQD
+80 YRVAGLQTSMQD
-92 DETKEKFLD
+92 DATKEKFLD

-113 NVVLRFYMIRDAV
+113 NVVLRFYMVRDAAD
-126 SENTKYE
+126 ENTNYE
-133 FHQQTLQRIYDKWRG
+133 FDQPTLQRIYDKWRG

-162 SVAGS
+162 SVGGT
-167 DAREKLNQY
+167 DARAKLNQY
-176 GNYIESILAP
+176 GNYIESILAA
-186 YKPKVMRND
+186 YKPQVLKND
-195 SRDNM
+195 SADNM
-200 ACFIGRI
+200 ARFFGRI

-212 KPQPKYADNNIA
+212 KPVPKRADNNIA
-224 NVTTVDDVEFLKDG
+224 KLTTVDDVEFLRDG
-238 FVRYISG
+238 IVRYVSG
-245 ENQLFAA
+245 GNQSFAA
-252 MLSFKMSPDYLDE
+252 CVSFKISPDYLDE
-265 EFFDTLSTI
+265 EFFDTVSTI
-274 QTEMISMNGFRI
+274 QTEMICMNGFHI
-286 MGTADV
+286 MGAADV
-292 ESTIRQKRAVADE
+292 ESTIRQKRSTTDE
-305 KKQLSTEE
+305 EKAQSTET
-313 QIFQAEGAMD
+313 QISEAQVAMD
-323 ENISGNQSLVNYYPL
+323 ENLSGNQSLVDYYPL
-338 FVLFGKTKDEL
+338 FVLFGASREEL
-349 QKYVDEFKKIAASFG
+349 QKYVDEFKKIAAQFG
-364 ISPVVETFASK
+364 ISPVVETFAAK

-382 PGFDVFPRTFKL
+382 PGFDVFPRSFKL
-394 LSKAAAISIPM
+394 LSRAAAISIPM
-405 SSQPRGIENSDWGN
+405 STQPRGVENSDWGP

-427 AQGTPYLFQF
+427 AQGTPYQFQF

-492 AVGGK
+492 SVGGI
-497 YITMNGKEKV
+497 YITMQGKEKN
-507 STNNKVEESFLTH
+507 SDPMAQSFLTR

-526 PDSAANRAFL
+526 PDTATNRAFL
-536 RRWFSIISGQN
+536 RRWFAIISGQS
-547 DAMSADEIAR
+547 DAASADEIAR
-557 AVSVNFDYLSE
+557 AVSVNFDYLSD

-577 ESCFSSSGNMRA
+577 ESCFSSSGNMRS

-602 MFNETSDTLDLN
+602 MFNEASDTLDLH

-627 DEILSP
+627 DEVLSP

-674 IAGLQE
+674 ITGLQE

-698 DKLGIGDVVRGQAQ
+698 DKLGVGDVVRGQAQ
-712 TVLFFRNP
+712 TVMFFRNP
-720 AADANDYAH
+720 AADASDYAH

-791 LYKMYGSNFV
+791 LYKMYGNNFV

-806 KQGALD
+806 KQGAAD

>member
-1 MNNISNFFQYFAGSG
+1 MNGFFEYFAGG
-16 FPITMT
+16 KMPLTLTILAMA
-22 VVVMIAVFAFII
+22 VVFVFIMLMMYVPTLMRKI
-34 LMIYIPVL
+34 LP
-42 TRKVFPKFGYAKYAS
+42 PFGYAKYAS
-57 YLPFDKVF
+57 YMPFKTVY
-65 NDNSMSMTD
+65 NDNSLMLND
-74 GSLIKV
+74 GRLLRV
-80 YKVAGIQTSLQD
+80 YRVAGVQTSMQD
-92 DETKEKFLD
+92 GATREKFLD

-113 NVVLRFYMIRDAV
+113 NVVLRFFMMRDAAN
-126 SENTKYE
+126 ENTKYE
-133 FHQQTLQRIYDKWRG
+133 FEQPVLQKIYDKWKS

-162 SVAGS
+162 SVGGAN
-167 DAREKLNQY
+167 AREKLNQY
-176 GNYIESILAP
+176 GNYVESILAAYRP
-186 YKPKVMRND
+186 TVLRND
-195 SRDNM
+195 RPDNM
-200 ACFIGRI
+200 ARFFGRI
-207 LSPIS
+207 LSPLS
-212 KPQPKYADNNIA
+212 KPSPIVCDNNIA
-224 NVTTVDDVEFLKDG
+224 ANATVDDVEFLKNG
-238 FVRYISG
+238 LVRYVSG
-245 ENQLFAA
+245 GEQTYAA
-252 MLSFKMSPDYLDE
+252 MVSFKVSPDYLDE
-265 EFFDTLSTI
+265 DFFNTVSTI
-274 QTEMISMNGFRI
+274 QTEMICMNAFRI
-286 MGTADV
+286 MGAADIA
-292 ESTIRQKRAVADE
+292 STIRQRRVTAEE
-305 KKQLSTEE
+305 KQTSTFE
-313 QIFQAEGAMD
+313 QIDAAQSAMD

-338 FVLFGKTKDEL
+338 FVLFGKSENEL
-349 QKYVDEFKKIAASFG
+349 NKYVDEFKRIAASFG
-364 ISPVVETFASK
+364 VSPIVETFASK

-382 PGFDVFPRTFKL
+382 PGFDTFPRSFKM
-394 LSKAAAISIPM
+394 LSRTAAISIPM
-405 SSQPRGIENSDWGN
+405 SSTPTGVENSDWGP
-419 GPLVVFPT
+419 GPLVIFPT
-427 AQGTPYLFQF
+427 AQGTPYQFQF

-463 SFLIAQS
+463 SFLIAQAM
-470 LRHPKLKAFFF
+470 RHPKLKAFFF

-497 YITMNGKEKV
+497 YITMQGKEK
-507 STNNKVEESFLTH
+507 NESGISFQTH

-536 RRWFSIISGQN
+536 RRWFSIITGVN
-547 DAMSADEIAR
+547 DAFSADEIAR
-557 AVSVNFDYLSE
+557 AVSVNFDYLSD

-577 ESCFSSSGNMRA
+577 ESCFSSAGNMRP

-602 MFNETSDTLDLN
+602 MFNETADTLDLQ
-614 SRLTTFDFTDILQ
+614 SRLTTFDFTEILQ
-627 DEILSP
+627 DETLAP

-674 IAGLQE
+674 ISGLQE

-712 TVLFFRNP
+712 TVMFFRNP

-791 LYKMYGSNFV
+791 LYKQYGNAFV
-801 NEYLK
+801 SEYLR
-806 KQGALD
+806 KQGASDL

>member
-1 MNNISNFFQYFAGSG
+1 MNGFFDYFAGGSM
-16 FPITMT
+16 PVTLTILAML
-22 VVVMIAVFAFII
+22 VVIVFIV
-34 LMIYIPVL
+34 LMIYVPML
-42 TRKVFPKFGYAKYAS
+42 TKKIFPRFGYAKYAS
-57 YLPFDKVF
+57 YLPFKTVYS
-65 NDNSMSMTD
+65 DNSLELTD
-74 GSLIKV
+74 GKLV
-80 YKVAGIQTSLQD
+80 RVWRVAGVQTSMQD
-92 DETKEKFLD
+92 MATREKFLD

-113 NVVLRFYMIRDAV
+113 NVTMRFFMTRDAAD
-126 SENTKYE
+126 ENTRYE
-133 FHQQTLQRIYDKWRG
+133 FDQPVLQKIYDKWKA

-162 SVAGS
+162 SVGGNG
-167 DAREKLNQY
+167 AREKLNQY
-176 GNYIESILAP
+176 GNYIESILAA
-186 YKPKVMRND
+186 YKPKVLKNN
-195 SRDNM
+195 STDNM
-200 ACFIGRI
+200 ARFFGRI
-207 LSPIS
+207 LSPIT
-212 KPQPKYADNNIA
+212 KPSPRVCDNNIA
-224 NVTTVDDVEFLKDG
+224 NVVTTDDVDFLNNG
-238 FVRYISG
+238 LVRYTSG
-245 ENQLFAA
+245 GEQSFAA
-252 MLSFKMSPDYLDE
+252 MISFKVSPDYLDE
-265 EFFDTLSTI
+265 DFFNTVSTI
-274 QTEMISMNGFRI
+274 QTEMVCMNAFGI
-286 MGTADV
+286 MGAADV
-292 ESTIRQKRAVADE
+292 ESVIRQRRATADE
-305 KKQLSTEE
+305 KNKSTEE
-313 QIFQAEGAMD
+313 QIGQAEGAMD
-323 ENISGNQSLVNYYPL
+323 ENVSGNQSLVNYYPL
-338 FVLFGKTKDEL
+338 FVLYGKSVDEL
-349 QKYVDEFKKIAASFG
+349 NHYVDEFKKIAASFG
-364 ISPVVETFASK
+364 VSPIVETFAAK
-375 VSWFAQI
+375 VSWFSQI
-382 PGFDVFPRTFKL
+382 VGFDVFPRSFKM
-394 LSKAAAISIPM
+394 LSKTAAVSIPM
-405 SSQPRGIENSDWGN
+405 SSTPTGVENSDWGQ
-419 GPLVVFPT
+419 GPLVIFPT
-427 AQGTPYLFQF
+427 AQGTPYQFQF

-463 SFLIAQS
+463 SFLIAQAM
-470 LRHPKLKAFFF
+470 RHPKLKAFFF

-497 YITMNGKEKV
+497 YVTMQGKDK
-507 STNNKVEESFLTH
+507 NDDGGMSFQTH

-526 PDSAANRAFL
+526 SDTAANRAFL
-536 RRWFSIISGQN
+536 RRWLAIISGQN
-547 DAMSADEIAR
+547 DAASADEIAR

-568 KDRLLKNLW
+568 HDRMLKNLW
-577 ESCFSSSGNMRA
+577 ESCFSSMGNMRP
-589 ALKKWVDPLQYGD
+589 ALKKWVDPLQYGH
-602 MFNETSDTLDLN
+602 MFNETADTLDLQ

-627 DEILSP
+627 DEVLAP

-712 TVLFFRNP
+712 TVMFFRNP
-720 AADANDYAH
+720 AADTNDYAH

-791 LYKMYGSNFV
+791 LYKQYGNAFV
-801 NEYLK
+801 SEYLK
-806 KQGALD
+806 KQGAGTL

>member
-1 MNNISNFFQYFAGSG
+1 MMNNLNDFFEYFAGGG
-16 FPITMT
+16 FQITLT
-22 VVVMIAVFAFII
+22 VLVVAVI
-34 LMIYIPVL
+34 LVFLVLMMYVPVL
-42 TRKVFPKFGYAKYAS
+42 TRKIFPKFGYAKYS
-57 YLPFDKVF
+57 NYLPFGTVF
-65 NDNSMSMTD
+65 NDNSMQLTD
-74 GSLIKV
+74 GSLIRV
-80 YKVAGIQTSLQD
+80 YRVAGLQTSMQD
-92 DETKEKFLD
+92 DTTKEKFLD

-113 NVVLRFYMIRDAV
+113 NVVLRFYMVRDAAD
-126 SENTKYE
+126 ENTNYE
-133 FHQQTLQRIYDKWRG
+133 FDQPTLQRIYDKWRG

-162 SVAGS
+162 SVGGT
-167 DAREKLNQY
+167 DARAKLNQY
-176 GNYIESILAP
+176 GNYIESILAA
-186 YKPKVMRND
+186 YKPQVLKND
-195 SRDNM
+195 GPDNM
-200 ACFIGRI
+200 ARFFGRI

-212 KPQPKYADNNIA
+212 KPAPKRADNNIA
-224 NVTTVDDVEFLKDG
+224 KLTTVDDVEFLRDG
-238 FVRYISG
+238 IVRYVSG
-245 ENQLFAA
+245 GNQSFAA
-252 MLSFKMSPDYLDE
+252 CVSFKISPDYLDE
-265 EFFDTLSTI
+265 EFFDTVSTI
-274 QTEMISMNGFRI
+274 QTEMICMNGFHI
-286 MGTADV
+286 MGAADV
-292 ESTIRQKRAVADE
+292 ESTIRQKRSTADDE
-305 KKQLSTEE
+305 RRDSTET
-313 QIFQAEGAMD
+313 QISEAQVAMD
-323 ENISGNQSLVNYYPL
+323 ENLSGNQSLVDYYPL
-338 FVLFGKTKDEL
+338 FVLFGASREEL
-349 QKYVDEFKKIAASFG
+349 QKYVDEFKKIAAQFG

-382 PGFDVFPRTFKL
+382 PGFDVFPRSFKL
-394 LSKAAAISIPM
+394 LSRAAAISIPM
-405 SSQPRGIENSDWGN
+405 STQPRGVENSDWGP

-427 AQGTPYLFQF
+427 AQGTPYQFQF

-492 AVGGK
+492 SVGGK
-497 YITMNGKEKV
+497 YITMQGKEKN
-507 STNNKVEESFLTH
+507 SDPMAQSFLTR

-526 PDSAANRAFL
+526 PDTATNRAFL
-536 RRWFSIISGQN
+536 RRWFAIISGQS
-547 DAMSADEIAR
+547 DAASADEIAR
-557 AVSVNFDYLSE
+557 AVSVNFDYLSD

-577 ESCFSSSGNMRA
+577 ESCFSSSGNMRS

-602 MFNETSDTLDLN
+602 MFNEASDTLDLH

-627 DEILSP
+627 DEVLSP

-674 IAGLQE
+674 ITGLQE

-698 DKLGIGDVVRGQAQ
+698 DKLGVGDVVRGQAQ
-712 TVLFFRNP
+712 TVMFFRNP
-720 AADANDYAH
+720 AADASDYAH

-791 LYKMYGSNFV
+791 LYKMYGNNFV

-806 KQGALD
+806 KQGAAD

>member
-1 MNNISNFFQYFAGSG
+1 MNGFFEHFAGG
-16 FPITMT
+16 EFPLTAMIMVMG
-22 VVVMIAVFAFII
+22 VVFLFIV
-34 LMIYIPVL
+34 LMMYIPAL
-42 TRKVFPKFGYAKYAS
+42 TRRIFPKFGYARYS
-57 YLPFDKVF
+57 QYLPFGTVYT
-65 NDNSMSMTD
+65 DNTMTLTD
-74 GSLIKV
+74 GSIIRV
-80 YKVAGIQTSLQD
+80 YHVDGVQSSMQD
-92 DETKEKFLD
+92 DETRAKFLD

-113 NVVLRFYMIRDAV
+113 NVILRFYTVRDAV
-126 SENTKYE
+126 GENTNYE
-133 FHQQTLQRIYDKWRG
+133 FDNAVLQKIYNKWRA
-148 QGLKIFLNNYYIVL
+148 QGLRIFTNNYYIVL
-162 SVAGS
+162 SVGGAN
-167 DAREKLNQY
+167 AREKLNQY
-176 GNYIESILAP
+176 GNYIESVLAAYRP
-186 YKPKVMRND
+186 RVLKNNSD
-195 SRDNM
+195 DNM
-200 ACFIGRI
+200 ARFLGRV
-207 LSPIS
+207 LSPVT
-212 KPQPKYADNNIA
+212 KPSPKKCPQNLGD
-224 NVTTVDDVEFLKDG
+224 VVTVDDVEFIKNG
-238 FVRYISG
+238 IIKYTGAGRQS
-245 ENQLFAA
+245 FAA
-252 MLSFKMSPDYLDE
+252 AISFKTSPDYLDE
-265 EFFDTLSTI
+265 EFFNSVYTI
-274 QTEMISMNGFRI
+274 QTEMICMNGFQILGAAETEVALRQRR
-286 MGTADV
+286 
-292 ESTIRQKRAVADE
+292 ST
-305 KKQLSTEE
+305 TEE
-313 QIFQAEGAMD
+313 KETSAAEQLYAAESAMD
-323 ENISGNQSLVNYYPL
+323 ENISGNQTLVNYYPL
-338 FVLFGKTKDEL
+338 FLIFGATLEEL
-349 QKYVDEFKKIAASFG
+349 EKYIDEFNKIAASFG
-364 ISPVVETFASK
+364 VSPIVESFAAK

-382 PGFDVFPRTFKL
+382 PGFDTFPRSFKM
-394 LSKAAAISIPM
+394 LSRTAAVAIPM
-405 SSQPRGIENSDWGN
+405 SSTPRGVSNSDWGP

-427 AQGTPYLFQF
+427 AQGTPYQFQF
-437 HVSDKPAAVGHT
+437 HVSDKPAAVAHT

-492 AVGGK
+492 SVGGK
-497 YITMNGKEKV
+497 YVTMLGKDKKDK
-507 STNNKVEESFLTH
+507 SADTFLTH

-526 PDSAANRAFL
+526 ADTPNNRAFL
-536 RRWFSIISGQN
+536 RRWFAMITGNS
-547 DAMSADEIAR
+547 DANSADEIAR
-557 AVSVNFDYLSE
+557 AVSVNFDYLAD

-577 ESCFSSSGNMRA
+577 ESCFASSGNMRP

-602 MFNETSDTLDLN
+602 IFNEDSDTLDLH
-614 SRLTTFDFTDILQ
+614 SRLTTFDFTDILA
-627 DEILSP
+627 DETLAP

-639 LHRINNITVSGGNPS
+639 LHRINNDTVSGGNPS

-674 IAGLQE
+674 IVGLQE

-720 AADANDYAH
+720 AADASDYQY

-791 LYKMYGSNFV
+791 LYKQYGNAFV
-801 NEYLK
+801 AEYLK
-806 KQGALD
+806 KQGAGDL